1 MSDCYFQNWYTVFA
15 ACGKG
20 KFLLLSSHFTMLH
33 RFVCLNASL
42 ECSQLVPKIYTMK
55 HRQRRCIL
63 VLAWSPWEI
72 IMVASRVK
80 GYSRNVKTKLLW
92 TRLVGKKG
100 NIEPDDFALLYAHLL
115 MTPSLHTR
123 RCTLTP
129 YPHTYIHTYCTSHI
143 TGHTSTYI
151 CMYVQTYKPIVHYTW
166 SLHTQHT
173 NGICHK

>member
-92 TRLVGKKG
+92 TCLVGKKG
-100 NIEPDDFALLYAHLL
+100 NIEPDDFCTAVCTFTHDTITAH
-115 MTPSLHTR
+115 SQACSHTI
-123 RCTLTP
+123 P
-129 YPHTYIHTYCTSHI
+129 TYIHTYCTSHI

-166 SLHTQHT
+166 SLHTQHM